1 MAIAIGTRTT
11 ANVAPGA
18 TSYTFAHS
26 HNVGADGVLLVALC
40 MSNTVNYTGVTYNG
54 VAMTERLNYNST
66 ELSQRWAFYEL
77 ASPATGSNNVII
89 SFTGSQ
95 WNPIS
100 ATAQSFTGATTG
112 GAIGNN
118 DAASTPHSQTLT
130 IATNSII
137 YLMGISTQTQSFGY
151 DINGSTRT
159 NLFAHNTNRQVEAA
173 LSATG
178 IGAGSIA
185 CVTKADFAIISN
197 VRIEIRE
204 GGGGSGIAEGNWIM
218 VF

>member
-1 MAIAIGTRTT
+1 MAIAIGNRTLSNLT
-11 ANVAPGA
+11 PGA
-18 TSYTFAHS
+18 STQTLSHT

-40 MSNTVNYTGVTYNG
+40 MSNTVDYSGVTYNG
-54 VAMTERLNYNST
+54 VAMTERLNYNSGS
-66 ELSQRWAFYEL
+66 LSQRWAFYEL
-77 ASPATGSNNVII
+77 ASPATGANNIVIT
-89 SFTGSQ
+89 FTGTQ

-100 ATAQSFTGATTG
+100 VVAQSFTGATVG

-118 DAASTPHSQTLT
+118 DVGPTPNSKNLT

-137 YLMGISTQTQSFGY
+137 YLMGVSTQTQSSGY

-185 CVTKADFAIISN
+185 CVTKVDVGNITN
-197 VRIEIRE
+197 TRIEIPE
-204 GGGGSGIAEGNWIM
+204 AGTPPVVSSGNFLLM
-218 VF
+218 F